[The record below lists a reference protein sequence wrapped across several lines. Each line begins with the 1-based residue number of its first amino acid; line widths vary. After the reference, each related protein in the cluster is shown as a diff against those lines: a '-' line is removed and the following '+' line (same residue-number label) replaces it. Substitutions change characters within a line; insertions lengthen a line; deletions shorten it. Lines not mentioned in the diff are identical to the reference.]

1 MWVDNLVVSGF
12 IAADE
17 GSAQVEFVPAYAILR
32 EDPYVANLSLVM
44 EHSVQTEAELQVGIV
59 QWLLESQ
66 PGGFLDLL

>member
-32 EDPYVANLSLVM
+32 EDQYLANLSLVM